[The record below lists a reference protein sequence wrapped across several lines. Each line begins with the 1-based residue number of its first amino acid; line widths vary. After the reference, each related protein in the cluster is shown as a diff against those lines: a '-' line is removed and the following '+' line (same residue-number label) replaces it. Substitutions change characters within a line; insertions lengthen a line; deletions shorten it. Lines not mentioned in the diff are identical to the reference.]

1 MIRFLNKSSSIFYL
15 LIILII
21 LILTPFIY
29 GSLLSNDKIGT
40 FTGLY
45 SMYSG
50 EIFYY
55 MSLGPAQVE
64 DGFFFF
70 EDRFDRVGPGYY
82 FINIIGVVIYLIS
95 NVLRIDYTL
104 SLLIYKIIC
113 ALFLVY
119 FLNKILVKI
128 NLEKKSK
135 LLGLAM
141 GLFTSGM
148 SGWTS
153 NFLVWDNVPE
163 MNVMIG
169 LIAEYYLPAALCMFL
184 VSLFHLY
191 NLLENPTK
199 TNAIKTGIAFLML
212 GLVYIYSFLML
223 LTFCTLYFLYLHFV
237 TKSKLYFNSILILII
252 SSPVIIYYIWLFLFK
267 LDDNGREDGWIDGPT
282 SFEYLLTFFPQLIL
296 LFVFIFIVKAKFLN
310 NRLIT
315 FSLAYII
322 FQFLISRFSSQYF
335 SFVIQSYVGLSLMMI
350 IVIIALT
357 KYVQVTKLNKVLL
370 FLFVMLSSYSN
381 LKVMQSLLSSI
392 KSKDYPTF
400 ITKDEMLV
408 YEFINKNIAPRS
420 KVCVCN
426 EKARILAYYTRMF
439 VTYDVIPDYQT
450 GTNKKRWET
459 LNTARSIS
467 ENETLFNDL
476 LLENYDYI
484 MFDKKHPKCG
494 IALDV
499 YEKIKSSSTL
509 IYNNERFELLLL
521 KK

>member
-1 MIRFLNKSSSIFYL
+1 MIRFLNKGSSIFYL

-55 MSLGPAQVE
+55 MALGPTQVE

-70 EDRFDRVGPGYY
+70 EDRFNRVGEGYY
-82 FINIIGVVIYLIS
+82 FINIIGVFIHLIS
-95 NVLRIDYTL
+95 IIFQTDYTI
-104 SLLIYKIIC
+104 SFLIYKIVC
-113 ALFLVY
+113 SLFLVF
-119 FLNKILVKI
+119 FLHKIFIKI
-128 NLEKKSK
+128 NLENISIF
-135 LLGLAM
+135 LGLVLA
-141 GLFTSGM
+141 LFTSGM
-148 SGWTS
+148 SGWV
-153 NFLVWDNVPE
+153 NNYFAWDNVPE
-163 MNVMIG
+163 MNIMIS
-169 LIAEYYLPAALCMFL
+169 LTTEYYLPAALCMFV
-184 VSLFHLY
+184 VSLFYLY
-191 NLLENPTK
+191 NLIENPTK
-199 TNAIKTGIAFLML
+199 KNAIKTGIAFLIL

-237 TKSKLYFNSILILII
+237 TKSKIYFNAILILII
-252 SSPVIIYYIWLFLFK
+252 SSPVIIYYVWLFLFK

-282 SFEYLLTFFPQLIL
+282 SFEYLLTFFPQLVL
-296 LFVFIFIVKAKFLN
+296 LLVFIFIVKAKFLN

-315 FSLAYII
+315 FSLAYIV

-335 SFVIQSYVGLSLMMI
+335 SIVIQSYVGLSLMMI

-357 KYVQVTKLNKVLL
+357 KYIQISKLNKVLL

-381 LKVMQSLLSSI
+381 LKVMQSLLTSI

-450 GTNKKRWET
+450 GTNKKRWEA
-459 LNTARSIS
+459 LNTTRIIR
-467 ENETLFNDL
+467 ENETIFNDL
-476 LLENYDYI
+476 LLENYDYL

-494 IALDV
+494 INPV
-499 YEKIKSSSTL
+499 IYKRIKSLSTRL
-509 IYNNERFELLLL
+509 YINENFELLHL